1 MNLDRQSLVRASG
14 PLVHHHEAENTFQWG
29 KDHCMAGL
37 QFKKTGFDQ
46 KESMLSFE
54 CSDTVETKLEN
65 RRPVML
71 PPTLSVISFKHNSS
85 VI

>member
-1 MNLDRQSLVRASG
+1 
-14 PLVHHHEAENTFQWG
+14 
-29 KDHCMAGL
+29 MAGL

-54 CSDTVETKLEN
+54 CSDTAETKLEN